1 MGNAV
6 KVKDFRV
13 MSGYQDLRVLVTP
26 YVVFL
31 FILDKTRRG
40 ISKPSPYLTVEGGFF
55 FCF

>member
-13 MSGYQDLRVLVTP
+13 MSRYQDLRVLVTP

-40 ISKPSPYLTVEGGFF
+40 ISKPSPT
-55 FCF
+55 